1 MTDLERVVATLDP
14 ARRVAVVTHK
24 LPDGDTT
31 GSALGLVHLL
41 RRAGKDAVAVG
52 PDPILPPYRF
62 LPGAAEHRALATP
75 TEAGPQ
81 DVVVTVDCGDPDRAF
96 GLAGLRAMAPVVVNV
111 DHHVT
116 NRRWGD
122 VNWIEPDRAAVGEMG
137 VMLADAL
144 GVPLD
149 RDAALCFY
157 VSLATDTEGF
167 RFGAQ
172 DPRILELAVRLVRL
186 GLDPDALSRALF
198 ERQSLASL
206 RLLGWALS
214 HVRTLPSGRVAWVAL
229 SRATLRRLGAARWE
243 SEGIVN
249 HIRALDGVRL
259 AVFLREEGKGQVK
272 ISLRSRPPWEAAP
285 VAQRLG
291 GGGHRDSAGAN
302 LAADLDGAL
311 HQTLRAVEELYGE
324 AVPWTALSTS

>member
-1 MTDLERVVATLDP
+1 MTDLERVVAALAP
-14 ARRVAVVTHK
+14 ARRIAVVTHK

-41 RRAGKDAVAVG
+41 RRAGKEAVAVG
-52 PDPILPPYRF
+52 PDPVLPPYRF
-62 LPGAAEHRALATP
+62 LPGAAEHRALAAP
-75 TEAGPQ
+75 GEAGGQ

-96 GLAGLRAMAPVVVNV
+96 GLAGLRSMAPVVVNV

-122 VNWIEPDRAAVGEMG
+122 VNWIEPERVAVGEMG
-137 VMLADAL
+137 VVLADAM
-144 GVPLD
+144 GIELD
-149 RDAALCFY
+149 PDAALCFY

-167 RFGAQ
+167 RFGAR
-172 DPRILELAVRLVRL
+172 DTRILELAARLVRL
-186 GLDPDALSRALF
+186 GLDPDALSRELF

-214 HVRTLPSGRVAWVAL
+214 HLRTLPSGRVAWVAL

-259 AVFLREEGKGQVK
+259 AVFLREEDGGQVK
-272 ISLRSRPPWEAAP
+272 VSLRSRPPWEAAP

-302 LAADLDGAL
+302 VVGDLDGAL
-311 HQTLRAVEELYGE
+311 RQTLRAVEDLYGE
-324 AVPWTALSTS
+324 AVPWTVLSTS